1 MGGEETRS
9 EEDLDY
15 SGIVRALGSGW
26 RWKFSVVLLCALTA
40 TLLLICLAKRASRWW
55 WSRSRRA
62 PPPQP
67 APPPV
72 PMCTVCRDDVERGEG
87 GVTLPCGHRTTGAA
101 SRWPS
106 TTTPGVQSAG
116 RPFRLVTYI
125 LLDDQIDPIFSFLV
139 FSDQACS
146 FFVSVT
152 HTIQR
157 S

>member
-1 MGGEETRS
+1 MGGVETRS
-9 EEDLDY
+9 EEDLND

-67 APPPV
+67 APRPGPDVHGV
-72 PMCTVCRDDVERGEG
+72 PGRRRAGGGRGHAALAAG
-87 GVTLPCGHRTTGAA
+87 TRTTGAA

-106 TTTPGVQSAG
+106 TTTPGVQFAG
-116 RPFRLVTYI
+116 RPFGLVT
-125 LLDDQIDPIFSFLV
+125 
-139 FSDQACS
+139 
-146 FFVSVT
+146 
-152 HTIQR
+152 
-157 S
+157 

>member
-26 RWKFSVVLLCALTA
+26 RWKFSGILLCALTA

-55 WSRSRRA
+55 WWSRSRRA

-67 APPPV
+67 APPPA

-87 GVTLPCGHRTTGAA
+87 GVTLPCGHPYHRGCIALA
-101 SRWPS
+101 VDHDPRCPVCRAPVS
-106 TTTPGVQSAG
+106 PGDIHSP
-116 RPFRLVTYI
+116 R
-125 LLDDQIDPIFSFLV
+125 
-139 FSDQACS
+139 
-146 FFVSVT
+146 
-152 HTIQR
+152 
-157 S
+157 